1 MRVSRRVEV
10 PTGPSGW
17 VWAPWWFSCTRMR
30 APAACTASVSCLF
43 ASTERGSKASWKCR
57 IEPLASTRW
66 LPATKRAQPPSARL
80 TKYAVSRGDS
90 KRSEY
95 CFECA
100 ACMIL
105 LATSKVPIR
114 SGVNSLDVAAV
125 CSSSGTTAD

>member
-1 MRVSRRVEV
+1 VVRAAEGLFLDLADVVGARAVVTSRPPILAPLRGAAVS
-10 PTGPSGW
+10 S
-17 VWAPWWFSCTRMR
+17 
-30 APAACTASVSCLF
+30 
-43 ASTERGSKASWKCR
+43 STMGS
-57 IEPLASTRW
+57 
-66 LPATKRAQPPSARL
+66 PATRSAHPSSARL

-100 ACMIL
+100 ACMIR

-125 CSSSGTTAD
+125 PFSSGTTAD